1 MSTASLSVILI
12 LISAITHALVGAIM
26 KRSDDKL
33 MLRGILG
40 LVALA
45 ARPAGA
51 LDNGLGLAGPA
62 MGWCVL
68 PVARPSAA
76 TCKEGIAD
84 RAK

>member
-1 MSTASLSVILI
+1 VCIVVTTSQIAV
-12 LISAITHALVGAIM
+12 ARGWAPAE
-26 KRSDDKL
+26 
-33 MLRGILG
+33 MLRCILG